1 MKKLVFI
8 LLASFPLLAAGGGHQ
23 EHGGTPA
30 KEHGGTPAKE
40 HGGTPA
46 KEHGGKP
53 AKEHG
58 DAS

>member
-46 KEHGGKP
+46 KD
-53 AKEHG
+53 HG